1 MLRKERKITMEQI
14 LDKVSFIDEF
24 TKIRNM
30 PVKKAEEHTEG
41 FRYIHEMTT
50 KKLATGDDFK
60 IGSLDFSKFT
70 YNDLEEYMEY
80 YNEILEPKVKTASEL
95 FRIIR
100 NAGSV
105 FSPEKKFF

>member
-14 LDKVSFIDEF
+14 LDKVSFVDEF

-60 IGSLDFSKFT
+60 IGNLDFSKFT

-105 FSPEKKFF
+105 FSHEKMFF